1 MILSSWFKLNKWSS
15 PVDSNS
21 TSDPVLLGSKLG
33 PRISSSWFKLFQMNQ
48 SSWFKLSKWP
58 GPLWLVTLS
67 KRSSLLGSNAAR
79 DPVPLIGSKSQSCD
93 AVHFR
98 QKHLSSWYKT
108 SVVWFLIL
116 KGTFSSSFFVLF
128 LLHRTFGEGFCIPSR
143 FWKPSIL
150 ETSQQ
155 LETQFRLESIPFHIH
170 CTKPKLITYI
180 ICTLTLMRSGGVK
193 QEQNWGGT
201 QSRKQ

>member
-116 KGTFSSSFFVLF
+116 KGTFSSSFLFYFYFTEPLVRGFAF
-128 LLHRTFGEGFCIPSR
+128 LLDFENLP
-143 FWKPSIL
+143 FW
-150 ETSQQ
+150 
-155 LETQFRLESIPFHIH
+155 RLPNNL
-170 CTKPKLITYI
+170 KLS
-180 ICTLTLMRSGGVK
+180 SG
-193 QEQNWGGT
+193 
-201 QSRKQ
+201 